1 MIIRRFASSQQLI
14 TQPEHAALAARIMRQ
29 WQEDHFPESPRKAS
43 ILHAIEQHDCGWA
56 EVDEALLVDETTGQL
71 LDFLEVSDAVKR
83 DTSSRGIE
91 RLSLDPYAAA
101 LVTEHRLHVYGRYA
115 DYPEWRAFMADLTA
129 ARDAYLRAAGDTS
142 LDELVRDYAFVRAGD
157 LASLAFCNNWPDLD
171 ADGCGYVMR
180 LQGTSLLVSPDPF
193 GGRTVQI
200 EIDAREIGNQSFRSA
215 ADARRVLAAAKV
227 VALKGL
233 VTGAA
238 TPASREDA
246 HSA

>member
-1 MIIRRFASSQQLI
+1 MACSEPTSTGLRNSISALCPNKRFIDLRRVTEAWARPEKQEHHPVIIRRFASSQQLI
-14 TQPEHAALAARIMRQ
+14 TQPEHSALAARIMRQ

-129 ARDAYLRAAGDTS
+129 ARDAYLRAAGDT
-142 LDELVRDYAFVRAGD
+142 
-157 LASLAFCNNWPDLD
+157 
-171 ADGCGYVMR
+171 
-180 LQGTSLLVSPDPF
+180 
-193 GGRTVQI
+193 
-200 EIDAREIGNQSFRSA
+200 
-215 ADARRVLAAAKV
+215 
-227 VALKGL
+227 
-233 VTGAA
+233 
-238 TPASREDA
+238 
-246 HSA
+246 